1 MNRVYCDMDGVL
13 VDFVGGVVPK
23 VNEALR
29 TPPEGL
35 FELAQEVIAELGRN
49 YVSAADLEK
58 YTPTGSKKASEF
70 MYRVVEDDVEFWA
83 NLEWNPEGKAL
94 WEGIKEKGVT
104 ILTSPM
110 DKRGAQGS
118 LEGKLIWLENNLG
131 LDNIKGV
138 VFEHEKF
145 RYATTGG
152 GNNVLFDDFMSKI
165 GPWREEGGKGFHFQN
180 NAKEALAFL
189 EEANV

>member
-1 MNRVYCDMDGVL
+1 MNRIYCDMDGVL
-13 VDFVGGVVPK
+13 VNFIKGAVET
-23 VNEALR
+23 VNKALES
-29 TPPEGL
+29 PPTGL
-35 FELAQEVIAELGRN
+35 SDLAAAVIAELGRN
-49 YVSAADLEK
+49 YVTAKDLEK

-70 MYRVVEDDVEFWA
+70 MYQVVEDDVEFWA
-83 NLEWNPEGKAL
+83 NLEWNPAGKTL
-94 WEGIKEKGVT
+94 WEGIRGKDVT

-118 LEGKLIWLENNLG
+118 LEGKLIWLEKNLG
-131 LDNIKGV
+131 LDNIRGV

-145 RYATTGG
+145 RYATVGG

-165 GPWREEGGKGFHFQN
+165 GPWREEGGLGFHFQN
-180 NAKEALAFL
+180 NTEEALAFL